1 MQSNDDGTDTQIG
14 TVVVHI
20 VEQIPIQGSRLDIAG
35 TVSKN
40 AGVGA
45 IPQVINS
52 KTGETADCR
61 IAVTYNTANGHVT
74 HEIPLS
80 VGMLTD
86 STGKPVDTSVDRRLQ
101 RPDHHLSG
109 CCAERQIYA
118 DCHR

>member
-20 VEQIPIQGSRLDIAG
+20 DEQLPIQGSRLDIAG

-61 IAVTYNTANGHVT
+61 IAVTYNTANGRVT

-109 CCAERQIYA
+109 CCAER
-118 DCHR
+118 